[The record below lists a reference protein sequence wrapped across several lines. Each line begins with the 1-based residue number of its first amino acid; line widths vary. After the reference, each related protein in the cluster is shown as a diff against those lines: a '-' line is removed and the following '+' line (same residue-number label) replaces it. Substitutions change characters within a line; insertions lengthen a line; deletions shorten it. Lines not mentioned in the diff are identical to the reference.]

1 MKRIYKVLLPLYRE
15 QEASREI
22 AQEWIFDA
30 RGQKEMNITLF
41 IKLLYRIAHG
51 WATNIDVDEYVELLE
66 KVYDRITAKIV
77 TRGKTGEQ
85 ELALPRIQVTISQE
99 KEDEE
104 GAVDWESCLSD
115 EYQDNSQY

>member
-1 MKRIYKVLLPLYRE
+1 M
-15 QEASREI
+15 
-22 AQEWIFDA
+22 
-30 RGQKEMNITLF
+30 
-41 IKLLYRIAHG
+41 LYRIAHG
-51 WATNIDVDEYVELLE
+51 WATNIDLDEYVEVLE

-104 GAVDWESCLSD
+104 GAADWESCLSD
-115 EYQDNSQY
+115 EYQDNS